1 MKVLQLTHKPPVPC
15 IDGGCLAMYQ
25 ITQSLLKAGCELK
38 VVSVA
43 TAKHPVVHSK
53 EYCTY
58 KEKTDFESVFVD
70 TKVRFCKIVSAF
82 IKKDSLQ
89 ARRFFS
95 SEMVEKL
102 KTLLVKE
109 TFDVVIV
116 ESVFMGHY
124 LETIRKY
131 SQAKILLRVH
141 NIEFLIWERLAKQT
155 KNPFK
160 KAVFCYLASS
170 LKRYENSL
178 FSKIDGYLPI
188 TEVDNQYFKA
198 LHPNLSST
206 VIPFSI
212 DLSDYNYIAPT
223 FKENNLTFFHLGSMN
238 WQPNIEGMDWFLDN
252 VWKQATEKYPHLT
265 FVIAGKGNK
274 ALFAHKNYKNVQ
286 IFDFVEDAQQFMN
299 EHNIMVVPLMS
310 GSGMRI
316 KIIEGLALGKPI
328 ITTTIGAEGIEVTH
342 RENILIADTPEEMMQ
357 AIDFCVNHT
366 DKCVE
371 MGKNARKL
379 VEEKYTQEKVTK
391 GLIMFLQSKILS
403 TV

>member
-1 MKVLQLTHKPPVPC
+1 MKILQLAHKPPVPC
-15 IDGGCLAMYQ
+15 VDGGCLAMFQ
-25 ITQSLLKAGCELK
+25 ITQSLLKAGCEVK

-43 TAKHPVVHSK
+43 TAKHPVVYSDEFLK
-53 EYCTY
+53 YE
-58 KEKTDFESVFVD
+58 EKAAFESVFVN
-70 TKVRFCKIVSAF
+70 TKVNVCKIVTALV
-82 IKKDSLQ
+82 KRDSLQ

-95 SEMVEKL
+95 LEMVEKI
-102 KTLLVKE
+102 KTLLTKE

-124 LETIRKY
+124 IETIRKH
-131 SQAKILLRVH
+131 SPAKILLRVH

-160 KAVFCYLASS
+160 KTAFHYLASS
-170 LKRYENSL
+170 LKRFENSL

-212 DLSDYNYIAPT
+212 DLSDYKNTEPN

-238 WQPNIEGMDWFLDN
+238 WQPNIEGMNWFLDN
-252 VWKQATEKYPHLT
+252 VWKQAAEKYPHLT
-265 FVIAGKGNK
+265 FVMAGKGNK

-299 EHNIMVVPLMS
+299 EHNIMVVPLLS

-357 AIDFCVNHT
+357 AICFCVNYPE
-366 DKCVE
+366 KCIE
-371 MGKNARKL
+371 MSKNARKL
-379 VEEKYTQEKVTK
+379 VEEKYTQERVANA
-391 GLIMFLQSKILS
+391 LIEFLE
-403 TV
+403 